1 MWLVCLHTILSGFDN
16 SHHKQLPNE
25 KGYQFSVF
33 IGKVYSTLQSSLNV
47 FNNFRDSFHRVIYIS
62 GLDSG
67 RLLTLWFVSNRSSR
81 PFLMRPR
88 SHTPKSS
95 SDAGGMT
102 DGNYECELARA
113 HYTHTHTAHIPTS
126 VRGNVFSVDVR
137 CQCTAS
143 PIALTSLSSQSNVK
157 TGMQAPHLTADR
169 KKKKHSGDIQDIHFL
184 MYNRSLYIIYVRYSV
199 SSVCRQYS
207 RHLTHRP
214 VPKLPTLP
222 PWHWMLHWHICSNCA
237 HSEI

>member
-1 MWLVCLHTILSGFDN
+1 
-16 SHHKQLPNE
+16 
-25 KGYQFSVF
+25 
-33 IGKVYSTLQSSLNV
+33 
-47 FNNFRDSFHRVIYIS
+47 
-62 GLDSG
+62 
-67 RLLTLWFVSNRSSR
+67 
-81 PFLMRPR
+81 MRQR

-102 DGNYECELARA
+102 DGNYECELAHA
-113 HYTHTHTAHIPTS
+113 HCTHTAHIPTS

-143 PIALTSLSSQSNVK
+143 PIALTSLGSQSNVK

-169 KKKKHSGDIQDIHFL
+169 EKKKHSGDIQGFL
-184 MYNRSLYIIYVRYSV
+184 MYNGFLYIIYVRYSV
-199 SSVCRQYS
+199 SSVYRQYS

-222 PWHWMLHWHICSNCA
+222 PWH
-237 HSEI
+237 